1 MSLEA
6 LIKKYI
12 SSAEKVFAEL
22 KQTEKPPAVT
32 EADVAEVLA
41 WAADYLKDAKYY
53 KAQGKFETS
62 LTSVAYCEGLLDA
75 LRLLGAV
82 KFEWPTKPQRKK
94 QF

>member
-6 LIKKYI
+6 LATKYI
-12 SSAEKVFAEL
+12 GSAEKVLKEL
-22 KQTEKPPAVT
+22 QQNKDAISVSKE
-32 EADVAEVLA
+32 EVAKVLR
-41 WAADYLKDAKYY
+41 WAYDYLEDAKYY

-82 KFEWPTKPQRKK
+82 KFEWPKSQETKKSS
-94 QF
+94 

>member
-6 LIKKYI
+6 LAAKYI
-12 SSAEKVFAEL
+12 GSAEKVLKEL
-22 KQTEKPPAVT
+22 QQTREAVAVS
-32 EADVAEVLA
+32 EADAAKVLR
-41 WAADYLKDAKYY
+41 WASDYLEDAKYY

-82 KFEWPTKPQRKK
+82 KFEWPTSLERKK
-94 QF
+94 LS